1 MGGAQ
6 YACGREACGELH
18 GCGESPGKKVVTV
31 TAVSGIAGFFSGETV
46 SERVWGLTRG
56 LAWHFPKHYI

>member
-6 YACGREACGELH
+6 YACGREGGELH
-18 GCGESPGKKVVTV
+18 GCEGSPGKKVVTV
-31 TAVSGIAGFFSGETV
+31 SAGLGTTGFFSGETV
-46 SERVWGLTRG
+46 SERVQGLTRG